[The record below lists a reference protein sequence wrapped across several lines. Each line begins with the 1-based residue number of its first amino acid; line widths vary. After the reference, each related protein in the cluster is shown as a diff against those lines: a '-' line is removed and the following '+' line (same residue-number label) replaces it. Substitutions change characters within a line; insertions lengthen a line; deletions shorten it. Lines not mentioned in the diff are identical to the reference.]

1 VKSNKDEFKRI
12 VQDFIK
18 TQNYER
24 AFKRLASVDGV
35 MGAYMAKNKLN
46 QHNLKEHVI
55 SYLFPFPCFQT
66 FAILGLPVSASV

>member
-55 SYLFPFPCFQT
+55 SSLNQFPCFK
-66 FAILGLPVSASV
+66 FNVNLGLPISASV